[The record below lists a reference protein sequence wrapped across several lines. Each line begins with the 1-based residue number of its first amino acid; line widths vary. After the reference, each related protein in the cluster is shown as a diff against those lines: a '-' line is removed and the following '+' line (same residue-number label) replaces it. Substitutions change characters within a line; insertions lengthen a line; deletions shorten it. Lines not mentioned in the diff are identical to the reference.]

1 MPRRLTD
8 VSKRDTSIELFG
20 QHQSAPFIIGPT
32 GLNGA
37 LWPKGDILLARAAER
52 GGIPFVR
59 STASNASIEDVAAA
73 SNGDLWFQLYIV
85 QRKLAKQMVRRADAA
100 SYSTLVLTTDVGFPQ
115 KVPLFRHLTRIS
127 NF

>member
-1 MPRRLTD
+1 L
-8 VSKRDTSIELFG
+8 
-20 QHQSAPFIIGPT
+20 
-32 GLNGA
+32 
-37 LWPKGDILLARAAER
+37 
-52 GGIPFVR
+52 
-59 STASNASIEDVAAA
+59 STASNASVEGVAAA
-73 SNGDLWFQLYIV
+73 SKGDLWFQLYIV